1 MRRPPPR
8 RCLAYDRVVALH
20 ATDPSLAAKRGP
32 RRLGLALYED
42 VPLRTLGTLWPTRR
56 LRVRPLDAVRFDVVT
71 GATFLLLV
79 AAQRLGTVWG
89 DVAASVAVFAWVS
102 RLLFNTKARRNMYE
116 LETTRALRDRVRAK
130 GATVCDVAARDAGE
144 TDARAK
150 ALCLGALR
158 RLSWGE
164 YDAVDEERLR
174 NEILTTTAVDS
185 TDPTR
190 AGAAL
195 WFVRRQT

>member
-1 MRRPPPR
+1 M
-8 RCLAYDRVVALH
+8 
-20 ATDPSLAAKRGP
+20 
-32 RRLGLALYED
+32 GLALYED

-130 GATVCDVAARDAGE
+130 GATVCDAAARDAVE

-174 NEILTTTAVDS
+174 NEILTTTAVDAA
-185 TDPTR
+185 DPGTK
-190 AGAAL
+190 L
-195 WFVRRQT
+195 